1 MSIEILKKLD
11 EFGTAVR
18 AAQDRLDKTE
28 CKLDGVDK
36 EVIQKAAEDA
46 SQSLQDIQDLKAKQ
60 TELNKTLELV
70 EKQAF
75 RTETEGDDKS
85 TDSEYFNKFSTFMRT
100 GKKMDEEFEKKAADL
115 HVKSLKNYSNDAQD
129 LIKKDLVSGINPQGG
144 YWVRPERSS
153 QMITRIFETSPVRQ
167 VANIMTT
174 TTNEVEMIIDD
185 NEAADGGW
193 VGETQT
199 RPNTG
204 TPDIGLLKIPVHE
217 IFAQPKATQKM
228 IDDAGFDI
236 EGWLAGKVQ
245 RKISRSE
252 NSAFVSG
259 DGSQKPRGFLDYPA
273 WAAAGVYERNAIEQ
287 IASGSATALTSDG
300 LIDLQGSLIEEYQTN
315 AVFMMK
321 RGTFTEVVKL
331 KDQNDNYLINF
342 AMLKESTDKILLGKN
357 VIFADDMPAVAG
369 SALSVV
375 YGDFGVGYTIVDR
388 FGFRVI
394 RDELTEKPFVLFY
407 TTKRTGG
414 AVTNFEGLKI
424 QVVSV

>member
-11 EFGTAVR
+11 EFGTAVK

-28 CKLDGVDK
+28 DKLDGVDK
-36 EVIQKAAEDA
+36 EVIQKAAEEA
-46 SQSLQDIQDLKAKQ
+46 AQSLQDIQDLKAKQ